1 MHALVAGPVASPLRP
16 AVAGQGLLRWVG
28 AAGLGDHVVLQ
39 VVLRRLHVPVGV
51 APTHKCVGCTL
62 LMRAFANI
70 AVSCILTFAGLNID
84 YIMHALIIAQ
94 MEISAVNTT
103 PFVEVLTCTGH
114 QHE

>member
-1 MHALVAGPVASPLRP
+1 MQWLGKAYFVGSV
-16 AVAGQGLLRWVG
+16 LLAW
-28 AAGLGDHVVLQ
+28 AITWYSNLFSADSMSLS
-39 VVLRRLHVPVGV
+39 VLRLF
-51 APTHKCVGCTL
+51 TKCVGCTL

-84 YIMHALIIAQ
+84 YIMHALFIAQ

-114 QHE
+114 KHE